1 MGSHPWRVGRG
12 STEPRGV
19 IVAFIQIIEFRT
31 DKVDEMRKLD
41 GEWRAQAKSQGATA
55 QRGILC
61 ADRDDA
67 GRYFQIVFF
76 DSAEAAEKNSAL
88 PVTQEFAGK
97 MMALGKGQPT
107 FYNLDVVD
115 DLDYQ

>member
-1 MGSHPWRVGRG
+1 
-12 STEPRGV
+12 
-19 IVAFIQIIEFRT
+19 VAFIQIIEFRT
-31 DKVDEMRKLD
+31 DKIDEMRKLD
-41 GEWRAQAKSQGATA
+41 DEWSERAKSQGATA

-76 DSAEAAEKNSAL
+76 DSAEDAEKNSAL

-97 MMALGKGQPT
+97 MMALGNGDPT
-107 FYNLDVVD
+107 FRNLDVIEERD
-115 DLDYQ
+115 FQ

>member
-1 MGSHPWRVGRG
+1 M
-12 STEPRGV
+12 
-19 IVAFIQIIEFRT
+19 AFIQIIEFGT
-31 DKVDEMRKLD
+31 DKLDELRKLD
-41 GEWRAQAKSQGATA
+41 GEWRARAKSEGATA

-76 DSAEAAEKNSAL
+76 DSAAAAEKNSNL

-97 MMALGKGQPT
+97 MMALGNGEPT
-107 FYNLDVVD
+107 FHNLDVVE
-115 DLDYQ
+115 DLDYR

>member
-1 MGSHPWRVGRG
+1 M
-12 STEPRGV
+12 
-19 IVAFIQIIEFRT
+19 AFIQIIEFRT
-31 DKVDEMRKLD
+31 DNVDEMRKLD
-41 GEWRAQAKSQGATA
+41 GEWRDRARQEGATA
-55 QRGILC
+55 KRGILC

-76 DSAEAAEKNSAL
+76 DSAEDAEKNSAL

-97 MMALGKGQPT
+97 MMALGNGDPT
-107 FYNLDVVD
+107 FYNLDVLD

>member
-1 MGSHPWRVGRG
+1 M
-12 STEPRGV
+12 
-19 IVAFIQIIEFRT
+19 AFIQIIEFRT
-31 DKVDEMRKLD
+31 DKIDEMRKLD
-41 GEWRAQAKSQGATA
+41 EAWEARAKSEGATA

-76 DSAEAAEKNSAL
+76 DSAEEAEKNSNL

-97 MMALGKGQPT
+97 MMALGNGEPS
-107 FYNLDVVD
+107 FYNLDVVE
-115 DLDYQ
+115 DLDYR